1 MMHLIVLVIN
11 MFAKWA
17 SSTAIQVSSKLLIAI
32 LAGYAFTSGYVALSS
47 ILLVK
52 LGMPMGEA
60 AVLNGML
67 GFILYL
73 YVILWVFATKKLWRT
88 SAIIILMAVAM
99 IVVSP
104 YLVNS

>member
-1 MMHLIVLVIN
+1 MDVTWVSN
-11 MFAKWA
+11 
-17 SSTAIQVSSKLLIAI
+17 TAIQVSSKILIAI

-52 LGMPMGEA
+52 LGMRMGEA
-60 AVLNGML
+60 VVLNGML

-73 YVILWVFATKKLWRT
+73 CVILWVFATAKVWRT
-88 SAIIILMAVAM
+88 SAIVTLMAVAM